1 MKDFYKYY
9 INENKKEIIAVCHYA
24 GRTIRGKAK
33 CALGDDFNVE
43 FGKKLAKAKAELKV
57 HKIKWQN
64 ASIKA
69 LEAETQLLTAKRHRE
84 KMIKYLED
92 STEQMT
98 VARYELVNIAME
110 GWMGD
115 V

>member
-1 MKDFYKYY
+1 MKDYYKYY
-9 INENKKEIIAVCHYA
+9 INENKKEVIAVCRYA
-24 GRTIRGKAK
+24 SRTIRGKAK

-64 ASIKA
+64 ASVKA
-69 LEAETQLLTAKRHRE
+69 LEAEAQLLTVKRHRE

-92 STEQMT
+92 STEQMET
-98 VARYELVNIAME
+98 ARYELVKIAME
-110 GWMGD
+110 GQMGN